1 MVTIQI
7 LIISCAI
14 VASVLIL
21 SKFGIRIT
29 YNKSFKIEDTRQQLP
44 SQIIEQ
50 LEKDINTKPE
60 DKPKQFTSAM
70 NEVIENLQD
79 IFDVSNREE

>member
-14 VASVLIL
+14 IAAVLIL

-29 YNKSFKIEDTRQQLP
+29 YNKTFKIEDTRQQLP
-44 SQIIEQ
+44 PQIIEQ

-79 IFDVSNREE
+79 IFDVSNKEE